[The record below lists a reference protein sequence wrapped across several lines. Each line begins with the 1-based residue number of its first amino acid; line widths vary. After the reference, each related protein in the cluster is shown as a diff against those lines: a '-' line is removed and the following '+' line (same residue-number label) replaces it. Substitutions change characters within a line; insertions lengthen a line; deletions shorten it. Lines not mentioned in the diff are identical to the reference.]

1 MGAQGAGRRGAALST
16 GRRRGEEEN
25 PHLARARKMCAHLGE
40 IAREAREIQEVIEHV
55 LDNHSEEGFVYP
67 DNPMKRVSNIRE
79 SLASIDA
86 LAKQALRPGPPD
98 SRRDGREGRTGRAGR
113 KG

>member
-1 MGAQGAGRRGAALST
+1 
-16 GRRRGEEEN
+16 
-25 PHLARARKMCAHLGE
+25 MCAHLGE

-55 LDNHSEEGFVYP
+55 LDNHLEEGFVYP

-86 LAKQALRPGPPD
+86 LAKQALRPVPEGGAK
-98 SRRDGREGRTGRAGR
+98 RKGTDGRRR
-113 KG
+113 

>member
-1 MGAQGAGRRGAALST
+1 MSGRPSRGA
-16 GRRRGEEEN
+16 EEN

-55 LDNHSEEGFVYP
+55 LDNHAEDGFVYP

-79 SLASIDA
+79 NLASIDA
-86 LAKQALRPGPPD
+86 LAKQALRPVPEGGET
-98 SRRDGREGRTGRAGR
+98 RKGTDGRRR
-113 KG
+113 